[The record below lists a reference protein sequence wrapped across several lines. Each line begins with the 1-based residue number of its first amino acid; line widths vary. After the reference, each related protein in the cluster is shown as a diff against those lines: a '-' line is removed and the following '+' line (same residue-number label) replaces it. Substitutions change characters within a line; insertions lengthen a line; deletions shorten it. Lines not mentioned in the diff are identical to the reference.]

1 MDSASLGTIIMIRNS
16 SNFNLMQEIQKEI
29 TKIHMI
35 FISIV
40 IALID
45 LEMFILML
53 EREILS
59 VLVLSIKTI
68 LPVGWIRNHLQQ

>member
-16 SNFNLMQEIQKEI
+16 SNLNLVQEIQKEI